1 MNADT
6 NMDTNTA
13 IMMRFQEW
21 ITKMSLNPT
30 VLKFTAPTVQ
40 VCTKASMQAMRTAF
54 ALDLASTVTSIN
66 AELFIVT
73 FALRESPDRKGS
85 AGDACVIDLMRVS
98 PAPATATIR

>member
-13 IMMRFQEW
+13 IMMRFQDW
-21 ITKMSLNPT
+21 ITKMWLNPT

-54 ALDLASTVTSIN
+54 AQDLASTVTI
-66 AELFIVT
+66 I
-73 FALRESPDRKGS
+73 
-85 AGDACVIDLMRVS
+85 
-98 PAPATATIR
+98 TAFGLS

>member
-13 IMMRFQEW
+13 IMMRFQDW

-40 VCTKASMQAMRTAF
+40 VCTKASTQAMRTAF
-54 ALDLASTVTSIN
+54 ALDLPSTT
-66 AELFIVT
+66 T
-73 FALRESPDRKGS
+73 
-85 AGDACVIDLMRVS
+85 VI
-98 PAPATATIR
+98 TAFGLS